1 MFKHVAKKSLCIVL
15 AAGVICSGFSGIYSQ
30 AAKKAA
36 LKTKK
41 VTMKVGQ
48 KKKIT
53 ITGQN
58 KNAVYRFVSSSP
70 KKAVVSKSGVITAK
84 KAGKVKV
91 TVTEKIKEKTR
102 KLGKVTVQINAKD
115 TNDVPVVSQAP
126 VMPSATPVPTATASA
141 TPVPTAT
148 ASAGPATQPSS
159 EPSVSPTLAPAMKP
173 VKPYVEDTSSGVPD
187 NFSKAINRLL
197 SKRVPLS

>member
-48 KKKIT
+48 KKK
-53 ITGQN
+53 
-58 KNAVYRFVSSSP
+58 
-70 KKAVVSKSGVITAK
+70 ITAK

-187 NFSKAINRLL
+187 NRLL